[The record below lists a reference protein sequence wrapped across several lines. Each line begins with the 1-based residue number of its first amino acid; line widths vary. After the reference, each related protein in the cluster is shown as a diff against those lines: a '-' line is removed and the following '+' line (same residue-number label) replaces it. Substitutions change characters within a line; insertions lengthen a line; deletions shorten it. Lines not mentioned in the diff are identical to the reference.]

1 MLSVSFAQSRR
12 SDKEYRGKTAVPKPE
27 KENKMMMAIGLMSG
41 TSLDGIDAAL
51 LETDGERVS
60 GIGAAVSISYDE
72 DFKDQLRGLLGRD
85 PEGDAESQ
93 AVQEDLTRQ
102 HGAAVREMLKESGL
116 AAKDIGV
123 IGFHGHTVLHRPGDG
138 VTRQIGDGA
147 LLAGETGI
155 PVVCD
160 FRSNDVAQGGEG
172 APFAPLYHAALSLNY
187 EKPLA
192 VLNIGGVANVTWIS
206 PDGGLIAF
214 DTGPGNALIDD
225 WVRGHDGGVMDKNG
239 RLAREG
245 AVDGAALAR
254 LLDHPYFERPYPK
267 SLDRDEFDPA
277 PLAGLSAADGAAT
290 LTAFTAACVE
300 KAVHLFPALPNRWLV
315 CGGGR
320 LNPAIMAALRS
331 ELSEPVEPVEM
342 AGWHG
347 DALEAQ
353 AFAFLAV
360 RSLRGLPLSLPS
372 TTGVKAPATGGV
384 LHRPDGLI
392 TGS

>member
-1 MLSVSFAQSRR
+1 M
-12 SDKEYRGKTAVPKPE
+12 ETAVA
-27 KENKMMMAIGLMSG
+27 ENEMMMAIGLMSG
-41 TSLDGIDAAL
+41 TSMDGIDAAL

-60 GIGAAVSISYDE
+60 GIGAALSISYDE
-72 DFKDQLRGLLGRD
+72 DFRDRLRRLLGRD
-85 PEGDAESQ
+85 PEGDAEAE
-93 AVQEDLTRQ
+93 AVAEDLTRR
-102 HGAAVREMLKESGL
+102 HGEAVREVLKESGL
-116 AAKDIGV
+116 AAADIGV

-138 VTRQIGDGA
+138 ITRQIGLGG
-147 LLAGETGI
+147 LLADETGI
-155 PVVCD
+155 PVVND

-172 APFAPLYHAALSLNY
+172 APFAPLYHAALSWNY

-225 WVRGHDGGVMDKNG
+225 WVRGHDGGAMDLGG
-239 RLAREG
+239 RLAHQG
-245 AVDGAALAR
+245 AVDEDVLAR

-267 SLDRDEFDPA
+267 SLDRDEFDST

-290 LTAFTAACVE
+290 LTAFTAAGVE

-320 LNPAIMAALRS
+320 LNPAIMAALRGI
-331 ELSEPVEPVEM
+331 LSQPVEPVEM

-360 RSLRGLPLSLPS
+360 RSMKGLPLSLPG

-384 LHRPDGLI
+384 LNRPSG
-392 TGS
+392 G

>member
-1 MLSVSFAQSRR
+1 MA
-12 SDKEYRGKTAVPKPE
+12 KTKTLA
-27 KENKMMMAIGLMSG
+27 AIGLMSG
-41 TSLDGIDAAL
+41 TSMDGIDVAL
-51 LETDGERVS
+51 LQTDGERVS
-60 GIGAAVSISYDE
+60 GFGPALSLPYDE
-72 DFKDQLRGLLGRD
+72 DFKGRLRGLLGRD
-85 PEGDAESQ
+85 PEGDAVAQ
-93 AVQEDLTRQ
+93 AVSEDLTRL
-102 HGAAVREMLKESGL
+102 HGEAVQALLAESGL
-116 AAKDIGV
+116 AAADIGV

-138 VTRQIGDGA
+138 ITRQIGLGG
-147 LLAGETGI
+147 LLAKETGI
-155 PVVCD
+155 SVVSD
-160 FRSNDVAQGGEG
+160 FRANDVANGGEG
-172 APFAPLYHAALSLNY
+172 APFAPLYHAALSRNY

-225 WVRGHDGGVMDKNG
+225 WVREREGVAMDKNG
-239 RLAREG
+239 RLAHEG
-245 AVDGAALAR
+245 AVDETVLAR

-267 SLDRDEFDPA
+267 SLDRDEFDSTPVA
-277 PLAGLSAADGAAT
+277 KLSAADGAAT

-320 LNPAIMAALRS
+320 RNPAIMAALRGI
-331 ELSEPVEPVEM
+331 LLQPLEPVEM

-360 RSLRGLPLSLPS
+360 RSLKGLPLSLPS
-372 TTGVKAPATGGV
+372 TTGVREPTSGGV
-384 LHRPDGLI
+384 LHSPDGN
-392 TGS
+392 